1 VPPMPLSR
9 HWRRLAV
16 AFLALAMA
24 MALALAARAA
34 AAANTVPAGRTVV
47 LQRGAHAHSVTVTTS
62 AAGEALLGLTASA
75 PGADW
80 SKPGK
85 ESAVV
90 SIQVDG
96 RYASD
101 LVIGSAAPTSYKLAL
116 GHLDGGRHRLAFSF
130 AGDRSP
136 AGAQRAVLQALR
148 VELVTPGDAGYT
160 ALRHAP
166 VVYGRTLAELGG
178 PFQNA
183 TTDTPL
189 VAWHEESAATAPG
202 HKVLEYSLVW
212 SNEDGGT
219 DTPALMARWGRS
231 TDIEWIYHLEVDEN
245 GNRVPGTAV
254 YQAPNHE
261 TLPFAG
267 TFEGDHP
274 LLETCTSNNNM
285 CDKVDGPMRFFL
297 AADQTRPVDRA
308 REQLMDVNPWT
319 YQVMAKELQREG
331 KIEQPSSPSTPAV
344 GDQRTYLYI
353 EVDKDT
359 ANPRQMGLT
368 VGVRLRGD
376 PTLYRSDHGEPSWSV
391 ERDVPAATTVE
402 LPAGTTPAD
411 IAQVIAI
418 RQPMS
423 NPDTGASETVTAVN
437 RTFFLDQDYLPQQ
450 SFFSWHETPVTLTP
464 TQPEF
469 TLFSA

>member
-1 VPPMPLSR
+1 VPPTPTSR
-9 HWRRLAV
+9 HCRRLVV
-16 AFLALAMA
+16 ALVTLATA
-24 MALALAARAA
+24 MALTPAMAA
-34 AAANTVPAGRTVV
+34 AGAVPAGRAVV
-47 LQRGAHAHSVTVTTS
+47 LHRGAHAHSVTVTTS
-62 AAGEALLGLTASA
+62 AAGEALLGLTAAA

-80 SKPGK
+80 SKPGS

-101 LVIGSAAPTSYKLAL
+101 LVIGSATPTPYKLAL
-116 GHLDGGRHRLAFSF
+116 GHLDGGRHRLTFAF
-130 AGDRSP
+130 ADDRSP
-136 AGAQRAVLQALR
+136 AGAQSAVLRGLGL
-148 VELVTPGDAGYT
+148 ELVTPGDAGYT

-183 TTDTPL
+183 VTDTPL
-189 VAWHEESAATAPG
+189 VAWHEELAAGVPG
-202 HKVLEYSLVW
+202 HRVLEYSLVW

-231 TDIEWIYHLEVDEN
+231 TDIEWIYRVEVDAQ
-245 GNRVPGTAV
+245 GNSVPGTGV
-254 YQAPNHE
+254 YQAPNHL

-267 TFEGDHP
+267 TYEGDHP

-285 CDKVDGPMRFFL
+285 CDRVDGPMRFFL
-297 AADQTRPVDRA
+297 AADQTRPADRA
-308 REQLMDVNPWT
+308 REQLMDANPWT
-319 YQVMAKELQREG
+319 YQVMAKELLREG
-331 KIEQPSSPSTPAV
+331 KIESPSSPATPAV

-359 ANPRQMGLT
+359 AAPRQTGLT

-376 PTLYRSDHGEPSWSV
+376 STLYRSDHGEPSWSV

-411 IAQVIAI
+411 IAQIIAI

-423 NPDTGASETVTAVN
+423 NPDTGAGETVTAVN
-437 RTFFLDQDYLPQQ
+437 RAFFLDQDYLPQQ
-450 SFFSWHETPVTLTP
+450 SFFSWQGSVTLTP
-464 TQPEF
+464 TQPQA
-469 TLFSA
+469 TLLSA